1 MKSPLAAKLVFTQNL
16 EPGTYNAELKARY
29 ILLILHHRF
38 NNVHVNTEF
47 FIARRLI
54 LDKETKKSISR
65 SMLTISVIG
74 VALSLAVM
82 IIAVAVVTGFKN
94 EITQKIVGFGSHI
107 QILNF
112 DSNESYETQP
122 ISKNQEFLDQLRS
135 QPYIANLQIFA
146 TKAGIIKTKTEIQ
159 GVVLKG
165 IGSDFDWTFFI
176 NYIIEGTHF
185 IVRDSARTEKVLISK
200 YIANLLKLGVG
211 DNFIMYFVQDPPR
224 MRRFEV
230 SGIYET
236 SLEEFD
242 RTFVIADIRHIQ
254 RLNDW
259 SDDQISGFEITVND
273 FQNLED
279 LTYRVMNIVGYG
291 FEEDGS
297 RLKVINIIEKYPQIF
312 DWLNLQDMN
321 VLIILILMLV
331 VAGIN
336 MVSGLLILIL
346 DRTNMIGILKALGTA
361 NLSIRRIF
369 LYQAGYLIIKGLFWG
384 NLMGITI
391 CLIQKYFEILK
402 LDQTSYYL
410 TAVPINLNIFHLLG
424 LNIATC
430 VIILLIITIPSLVIS
445 RISPAKAIRFN

>member
-1 MKSPLAAKLVFTQNL
+1 
-16 EPGTYNAELKARY
+16 
-29 ILLILHHRF
+29 
-38 NNVHVNTEF
+38 
-47 FIARRLI
+47 
-54 LDKETKKSISR
+54 
-65 SMLTISVIG
+65 MLTISVIG

-82 IIAVAVVTGFKN
+82 IISIAVVTGFKN

-122 ISKNQEFLDQLRS
+122 ISKDQEFLDRLQS
-135 QPYIANLQIFA
+135 EPYIANLQVFA

-165 IGSDFDWTFFI
+165 IGSDFDWTFFN
-176 NYIIEGTHF
+176 NYIIEGSNFQVH
-185 IVRDSARTEKVLISK
+185 DSSRTEKVLISK
-200 YIANLLKLGVG
+200 YIANLLKLNVG

-230 SGIYET
+230 AGIYET

-259 SDDQISGFEITVND
+259 SANQISGFEITVND
-273 FQNLED
+273 FKDLEE
-279 LTYRVMNIVGYG
+279 LTYRIMNIVGYG

-321 VLIILILMLV
+321 VLIILVLMLI

-346 DRTNMIGILKALGTA
+346 DRTNMIGILKALGTI

-369 LYQAGYLIIKGLFWG
+369 LYQAGYLILKGLLWG
-384 NLMGITI
+384 NLIGIVI
-391 CLIQKYFEILK
+391 CLIQKHFEILK

-410 TAVPINLNIFHLLG
+410 TAVPINLNIIHLLA
-424 LNIATC
+424 LNVSTC
-430 VIILLIITIPSLVIS
+430 IIILLIIVIPSHVIS

>member
-1 MKSPLAAKLVFTQNL
+1 
-16 EPGTYNAELKARY
+16 
-29 ILLILHHRF
+29 
-38 NNVHVNTEF
+38 
-47 FIARRLI
+47 
-54 LDKETKKSISR
+54 
-65 SMLTISVIG
+65 MLTISVIG
-74 VALSLAVM
+74 VALSLTVM
-82 IIAVAVVTGFKN
+82 IIAVSVVTGFKY
-94 EITQKIVGFGSHI
+94 EITKKIVGFGSHV

-122 ISKNQEFLDQLRS
+122 INKDQEFLNQLRS
-135 QPYIANLQIFA
+135 EPYIANLQVFA

-165 IGSDFDWTFFI
+165 IGSDFDWSFFN
-176 NYIIEGTHF
+176 NYIIKGNTF
-185 IVRDSARTEKVLISK
+185 TVQDSVRTDKVLISK
-200 YIANLLKLGVG
+200 YIANLLKLGVN

-242 RTFVIADIRHIQ
+242 RTFVLADISHIQ
-254 RLNDW
+254 KLNDW
-259 SDDQISGFEITVND
+259 SNNQISGFEITVND
-273 FQNLED
+273 FKNLEE

-297 RLKVINIIEKYPQIF
+297 RLKVVSIIEKYPQIF

-346 DRTNMIGILKALGTA
+346 DRTNMIGILKALGTV

-384 NLMGITI
+384 NLIGIAI
-391 CLIQKYFEILK
+391 CLIQKHFEILK

-410 TAVPINLNIFHLLG
+410 ASVPINLNIFHLLA
-424 LNIATC
+424 LNISTC
-430 VIILLIITIPSLVIS
+430 FIILLIIIIPSLVIS

>member
-1 MKSPLAAKLVFTQNL
+1 
-16 EPGTYNAELKARY
+16 
-29 ILLILHHRF
+29 
-38 NNVHVNTEF
+38 
-47 FIARRLI
+47 
-54 LDKETKKSISR
+54 
-65 SMLTISVIG
+65 MLTISVIG
-74 VALSLAVM
+74 VALSLTVM
-82 IIAVAVVTGFKN
+82 IIAVSVVTGFKY
-94 EITQKIVGFGSHI
+94 EITRKIVGFGSHI

-122 ISKNQEFLDQLRS
+122 IDKNQEFLNQLRS
-135 QPYIANLQIFA
+135 EPYIANLQIFA

-165 IGSDFDWTFFI
+165 IGSDFNWSFFN
-176 NYIIEGTHF
+176 NYIIEGNTF
-185 IVRDSARTEKVLISK
+185 TVRDSVRTDKVLISK
-200 YIANLLKLGVG
+200 YIANLLKLAVN

-242 RTFVIADIRHIQ
+242 RTFVLADISHIQ

-259 SDDQISGFEITVND
+259 YDNQISGFEITVND
-273 FQNLED
+273 FKNLEE
-279 LTYRVMNIVGYG
+279 LTYKVMNIVGYG

-346 DRTNMIGILKALGTA
+346 DRTNMIGVLKALGTI

-384 NLMGITI
+384 NLIGISI
-391 CLIQKYFEILK
+391 CMIQKHFEILK

-410 TAVPINLNIFHLLG
+410 TSVPINLNIFHLLA
-424 LNIATC
+424 LNISTSC
-430 VIILLIITIPSLVIS
+430 IILLIIIIPSLVIS

>member
-1 MKSPLAAKLVFTQNL
+1 
-16 EPGTYNAELKARY
+16 
-29 ILLILHHRF
+29 
-38 NNVHVNTEF
+38 
-47 FIARRLI
+47 
-54 LDKETKKSISR
+54 
-65 SMLTISVIG
+65 MLTISVIG
-74 VALSLAVM
+74 VALSLSVM
-82 IIAVAVVTGFKN
+82 IISVAVVTGFKY
-94 EITQKIVGFGSHI
+94 EITKKIVGFGSHI

-122 ISKNQEFLDQLRS
+122 INKNQEFLTQLDS
-135 QPYIANLQIFA
+135 EPYIANLQVFA
-146 TKAGIIKTKTEIQ
+146 TKAGIIKTRTEIQ

-165 IGSDFDWTFFI
+165 IGSDFDWTFFN
-176 NYIIEGTHF
+176 NYIIKGSTF
-185 IVRDSARTEKVLISK
+185 SVQDSVRTDDVLISK
-200 YIANLLKLGVG
+200 YIANILKLDVG

-242 RTFVIADIRHIQ
+242 RTFVLADIHHIQ

-259 SDDQISGFEITVND
+259 NDNQISGFEITVND
-273 FQNLED
+273 FKNLEE

-346 DRTNMIGILKALGTA
+346 DRTNMIGILKALGTV
-361 NLSIRRIF
+361 NLSIRKIF

-384 NLMGITI
+384 NLIGIVI
-391 CLIQKYFEILK
+391 CLIQKHFEILK

-410 TAVPINLNIFHLLG
+410 AAVPINLNIFHLLA
-424 LNIATC
+424 LNISTC
-430 VIILLIITIPSLVIS
+430 IIILLIIIIPSLVIS

>member
-1 MKSPLAAKLVFTQNL
+1 M
-16 EPGTYNAELKARY
+16 
-29 ILLILHHRF
+29 
-38 NNVHVNTEF
+38 NTEF

-74 VALSLAVM
+74 VALSLTVM
-82 IIAVAVVTGFKN
+82 IIAVSVVTGFKY
-94 EITQKIVGFGSHI
+94 EITRKIVGFGSHI

-122 ISKNQEFLDQLRS
+122 IDKNQEFLNQLRS
-135 QPYIANLQIFA
+135 EPYIANLQVFA

-165 IGSDFDWTFFI
+165 IGSDFNWSFFN
-176 NYIIEGTHF
+176 NYIIEGNTF
-185 IVRDSARTEKVLISK
+185 TVRDSVRTDKVLISK
-200 YIANLLKLGVG
+200 YIANLLKLAVN

-242 RTFVIADIRHIQ
+242 RTFVLADISHIQ

-259 SDDQISGFEITVND
+259 YANQISGFEITVND
-273 FQNLED
+273 FKNLEE
-279 LTYRVMNIVGYG
+279 LTYKVMNIVGYG

-346 DRTNMIGILKALGTA
+346 DRTNMIGVLKALGTI
-361 NLSIRRIF
+361 NLGIRRIF

-384 NLMGITI
+384 NLIGISI
-391 CLIQKYFEILK
+391 CMIQKHFEILK

-410 TAVPINLNIFHLLG
+410 TSVPINLNIFHLLA
-424 LNIATC
+424 LNISTC
-430 VIILLIITIPSLVIS
+430 CIILLIIIIPSLVIS

>member
-1 MKSPLAAKLVFTQNL
+1 MLNQIIF
-16 EPGTYNAELKARY
+16 
-29 ILLILHHRF
+29 HRL
-38 NNVHVNTEF
+38 NTEF

-74 VALSLAVM
+74 VALSLSVM
-82 IIAVAVVTGFKN
+82 IISVAVVTGFKY
-94 EITQKIVGFGSHI
+94 EITKKIVGFGSHI

-122 ISKNQEFLDQLRS
+122 INKNQEFLTQLDS
-135 QPYIANLQIFA
+135 EPYIANLQVFA
-146 TKAGIIKTKTEIQ
+146 TKAGIIKTRTEIQ

-165 IGSDFDWTFFI
+165 IGSDFDWTFFN
-176 NYIIEGTHF
+176 NYIIKGSTF
-185 IVRDSARTEKVLISK
+185 SVQDSVRTDDVLISK
-200 YIANLLKLGVG
+200 YIANLLKLDVG

-242 RTFVIADIRHIQ
+242 RTFVLADIHHIQ

-259 SDDQISGFEITVND
+259 NDNQISGFEITVND
-273 FQNLED
+273 FKNLEE

-346 DRTNMIGILKALGTA
+346 DRTNMIGILKALGTV
-361 NLSIRRIF
+361 NLSIRKIF

-384 NLMGITI
+384 NLIGIVI
-391 CLIQKYFEILK
+391 CLIQKHFEILK

-410 TAVPINLNIFHLLG
+410 AAVPINLNIFHLLA
-424 LNIATC
+424 LNISTC
-430 VIILLIITIPSLVIS
+430 IIILLIIIIPSLVIS

>member
-1 MKSPLAAKLVFTQNL
+1 
-16 EPGTYNAELKARY
+16 
-29 ILLILHHRF
+29 
-38 NNVHVNTEF
+38 
-47 FIARRLI
+47 
-54 LDKETKKSISR
+54 
-65 SMLTISVIG
+65 MLTISVIG

-82 IIAVAVVTGFKN
+82 IISVSVVTGFKY
-94 EITQKIVGFGSHI
+94 EITKKIVGFGSHI

-122 ISKNQEFLDQLRS
+122 INKNQEFLTKLDS
-135 QPYIANLQIFA
+135 DPYIANLQVFA
-146 TKAGIIKTKTEIQ
+146 TKAGIIKTRTEIQ

-165 IGSDFDWTFFI
+165 IGSDFDWTFFN
-176 NYIIEGTHF
+176 NYIIKGSTF
-185 IVRDSARTEKVLISK
+185 SVQDSVRTDNVLISK
-200 YIANLLKLGVG
+200 YIANILKLDVG

-242 RTFVIADIRHIQ
+242 RTFVLADIHHIQ

-259 SDDQISGFEITVND
+259 NDNQISGFEITVND
-273 FQNLED
+273 FKNLEE

-346 DRTNMIGILKALGTA
+346 DRTNMIGILKALGTV
-361 NLSIRRIF
+361 NLSIRKIF

-384 NLMGITI
+384 NLIGIVI
-391 CLIQKYFEILK
+391 CLIQKHFEILK

-410 TAVPINLNIFHLLG
+410 AAVPINLNIFHLLA
-424 LNIATC
+424 LNISTC
-430 VIILLIITIPSLVIS
+430 IIILLIIIIPSLVIS

>member
-1 MKSPLAAKLVFTQNL
+1 M
-16 EPGTYNAELKARY
+16 
-29 ILLILHHRF
+29 
-38 NNVHVNTEF
+38 NTEF

-54 LDKETKKSISR
+54 LDKETKKTISR
-65 SMLTISVIG
+65 SILTISVIA

-82 IIAVAVVTGFKN
+82 IISVSVVTGFKY
-94 EITQKIVGFGSHI
+94 EITRKIVGFGSHI

-122 ISKNQEFLDQLRS
+122 INKDQEFLNQLRS
-135 QPYIANLQIFA
+135 EPYIANLQVFA

-165 IGSDFDWTFFI
+165 IGSDFDWTFFN
-176 NYIIEGTHF
+176 NYIIKGNTF
-185 IVRDSARTEKVLISK
+185 TVQDSIRTDKVLISR
-200 YIANLLKLGVG
+200 YIANLLKLDIN

-242 RTFVIADIRHIQ
+242 RTFVLGDISHIQ

-259 SDDQISGFEITVND
+259 SDNQISGFEIIVND
-273 FQNLED
+273 FKNLEE
-279 LTYRVMNIVGYG
+279 LTYRIMNIVGYG

-297 RLKVINIIEKYPQIF
+297 RLKVVNIIEKYPQIF

-321 VLIILILMLV
+321 VLIILILMMV

-346 DRTNMIGILKALGTA
+346 DRTNMIGILKALGTV

-369 LYQAGYLIIKGLFWG
+369 LYQAGYLIMKGLLWG
-384 NLMGITI
+384 NLTGIAV
-391 CLIQKYFEILK
+391 CLIQKHFEILK

-410 TAVPINLNIFHLLG
+410 TAVPINLNVIHLLA
-424 LNIATC
+424 LNISTC
-430 VIILLIITIPSLVIS
+430 FIILLIIIIPSLVIS

>member
-1 MKSPLAAKLVFTQNL
+1 
-16 EPGTYNAELKARY
+16 
-29 ILLILHHRF
+29 
-38 NNVHVNTEF
+38 
-47 FIARRLI
+47 
-54 LDKETKKSISR
+54 
-65 SMLTISVIG
+65 MLTISVIG
-74 VALSLAVM
+74 VALSLTVM
-82 IIAVAVVTGFKN
+82 IIAVSVVTGFKY
-94 EITQKIVGFGSHI
+94 EITRKIVGFGSHI

-122 ISKNQEFLDQLRS
+122 IDKNQEFLNQLRS
-135 QPYIANLQIFA
+135 EPYIANLQVFA

-165 IGSDFDWTFFI
+165 IGSDFNWSFFN
-176 NYIIEGTHF
+176 NYIIEGKTF
-185 IVRDSARTEKVLISK
+185 TVRDSVRTDKVLISK
-200 YIANLLKLGVG
+200 YIANLLKLAVN

-242 RTFVIADIRHIQ
+242 RTFVLADISHIQ

-259 SDDQISGFEITVND
+259 YDNQISGFEITVND
-273 FQNLED
+273 FKNLEE
-279 LTYRVMNIVGYG
+279 LTYKVMNIVGYG

-346 DRTNMIGILKALGTA
+346 DRTNMIGVLKALGTI

-384 NLMGITI
+384 NLIGISI
-391 CLIQKYFEILK
+391 CMIQKHFEILK

-410 TAVPINLNIFHLLG
+410 TSVPINLNIFHLLA
-424 LNIATC
+424 LNISTC
-430 VIILLIITIPSLVIS
+430 CIILLIIIIPSLVIS